1 MATPPDFSAG
11 AVLTA
16 AQLDSVGM
24 WRMIPTSVTT
34 GATVSGAQVTLA
46 GQTNYTINGI
56 FTADFTEYLLVARM
70 TSTSGDIYCQLT
82 SGGTATST
90 NTYNYSMMQAY
101 AGAGVTTART
111 ANTNSMTLFAIGA
124 GSTTASA
131 SYCEISGPFL
141 AEPTLFTVQNNR
153 SDNAYTLPANY
164 LWYGNQTGST
174 SFDGLK
180 IFATGTVAGRLSV
193 YGRTP

>member
-1 MATPPDFSAG
+1 MTYPSFTTG
-11 AVLTA
+11 EVLTA
-16 AQLDSVGM
+16 ADMNAVGL

-34 GATVSGAQVTLA
+34 GATISGAQVTLA

-56 FTADFTEYLLVARM
+56 FNTNFTEYLLIARM
-70 TSTSGDIYCQLT
+70 TSTNGDIYCQLT
-82 SGGTATST
+82 SGGTATTT

-101 AGAGVTTART
+101 GGAGVTTART

-124 GSTTASA
+124 GSTVAST

-141 AEPTLFTVQNNR
+141 AEATLFTVQNNR
-153 SDNAYTLPANY
+153 SDNAFTLPANY

-193 YGRTP
+193 YGRTK